1 MRKIGFK
8 KISRRKFCKICFLS
22 GASLAVSPLLIDLLK
37 SSAQAAEKKGG
48 LGFINPREAMF
59 YTKLDKKTIQCQLC
73 PRYCTLKNGMRG
85 ICRAREPRDGKHYS
99 LVYANPTAIHI
110 DPIEKKPLFHFLPAT
125 SAFSIAT
132 AGCNFRCKYC
142 QNWEISQFKPEET
155 VNHYLPPEEVVKK
168 AIQYNCLT
176 IAYTYTEPSIFYEY
190 MLDTAK
196 IAKIKGVK
204 NIYHS
209 NGSLNPEPA
218 QQLAVYLDGANIDL
232 KGFSQDFYS
241 EVSQGYL
248 ETVLN
253 TLKTLKKNKV
263 HVEITNLLVPP
274 LNDDMVMIKE
284 MCAWI
289 RDELGKDVPLHFSR
303 FHPTYK
309 LKNLTPTPVK
319 TLEEARNIALGEG
332 LEYVYIGN
340 VPGHEAENTYCPKD
354 NKVVIRRIGYRV
366 IENNIVDGKCK
377 FCGTR
382 IPGVWEK
389 DSSRDKQS
397 KSSSKK
403 ISKYLG

>member
-1 MRKIGFK
+1 MQRIRLK

-22 GASLAVSPLLIDLLK
+22 GASLAISPLLVNLLEK
-37 SSAQAAEKKGG
+37 SAQAAQKKGG
-48 LGFINPREAMF
+48 PGFINLREAMF

-85 ICRAREPRDGKHYS
+85 FCRAREPRDGKHYS
-99 LVYANPTAIHI
+99 MVYANPTAVHV

-125 SAFSIAT
+125 TAFSIAT
-132 AGCNFRCKYC
+132 AGCNYRCKFC

-155 VNHYLPPEEVVKK
+155 VNYYLPPEEVVKK
-168 AIQYNCLT
+168 AVQYKCAT

-196 IAKIKGVK
+196 IAKTKGVK

-209 NGSLNPEPA
+209 NGSLNSEPV
-218 QQLAVYLDGANIDL
+218 QELALYLDGANIDL

-253 TLKTLKKNKV
+253 TLKILKTNKV
-263 HVEITNLLVPP
+263 HVEITNLIIPP
-274 LNDDMVMIKE
+274 LNDDMAMIKK

-303 FHPTYK
+303 FYPTYK
-309 LKNLTPTPVK
+309 LKNLTPTPVR
-319 TLEEARNIALGEG
+319 TLEAARNTALGEG

-354 NKVVIRRIGYRV
+354 NKVLIRRTGYRV
-366 IENNIVDGKCK
+366 LKNNIVNGKCK
-377 FCGTR
+377 FCDTR
-382 IPGVWEK
+382 IPGVWKK

-397 KSSSKK
+397 KSSFQKLSR
-403 ISKYLG
+403 YLG